1 MYPNVFKNINTSIEI
16 NDFEN
21 LFKEIKQIFFDFK
34 PIFKELSSFKSLKQ
48 SNWNT
53 KKSLYLQDVF
63 DKLLEFINH
72 DNKSKIDSLEH
83 IPLKLTKKA
92 RSFTSN
98 IELIENFTN
107 KEFNV
112 KRSKTENSLRT
123 KDINSFF
130 LNQQQPD
137 ILQNEQQDD
146 IIAKIAFPL
155 IIFNLSKKRCK
166 CFTSFTNYFLIFN

>member
-1 MYPNVFKNINTSIEI
+1 MIQTEDVFKNINTSIEI

-21 LFKEIKQIFFDFK
+21 LFKEIKQMFFDFK
-34 PIFKELSSFKSLKQ
+34 PIFKELNSFKSLKQ

-98 IELIENFTN
+98 IELVE
-107 KEFNV
+107 K
-112 KRSKTENSLRT
+112 L
-123 KDINSFF
+123 
-130 LNQQQPD
+130 
-137 ILQNEQQDD
+137 
-146 IIAKIAFPL
+146 
-155 IIFNLSKKRCK
+155 
-166 CFTSFTNYFLIFN
+166 Y